1 MTAFTAFE
9 ERAMHRALALA
20 ARGLESADP
29 NPRVGCVIAQ
39 DGEIVGEGWH
49 RRAGEAHAEVEALR
63 AAGERAAGATVF
75 VTLEPCCHQGRTP
88 PCTDALIAARVSRVV
103 FALRDPNPRVDG
115 GGAARLAAAGIGIAS
130 GLLEAQAAALN
141 AGFVKRMR
149 DGRPWVRLKTAASLD
164 GRTALASGE
173 SRWITG
179 EAARADVHDWR
190 ARSSAVAT
198 GIGTVLADDPRLDRR
213 LGQVRAPIL
222 RVLLDRR
229 LRTPLQARLLK
240 VPGPVVIY
248 SESHDAARV
257 EELGRHGAEVVRLRE
272 VTPAAVLADLE
283 GRAIS
288 SLLVEGGREVA
299 TAFFAAGLYDRLEV
313 AVAGRLLG
321 GQTAPGPLGGQGVER
336 LVDAP
341 SVARLKARKCGSDL
355 VLSGFNS
362 RCLQELSANLEI

>member
-198 GIGTVLADDPRLDRR
+198 GIGTVLADDPRLDVRR
-213 LGQVRAPIL
+213 TRPPERAPA
-222 RVLLDRR
+222 RVVFDTR
-229 LRTPLQARLLK
+229 LRTPPTARLFDA
-240 VPGPVVIY
+240 PGEVIVLHAAAGGTA
-248 SESHDAARV
+248 SEAGAPLAARGARV
-257 EELGRHGAEVVRLRE
+257 EAVAAAAGRVDPAAALRRLGELGMNELWVEAGPTLAGALLEAGLVDEWLHYLAPKLLGPGARPLAQWPFLARLADAPRFSLAEVTALGEDLRLR
-272 VTPAAVLADLE
+272 
-283 GRAIS
+283 
-288 SLLVEGGREVA
+288 LVPGGEA
-299 TAFFAAGLYDRLEV
+299 
-313 AVAGRLLG
+313 
-321 GQTAPGPLGGQGVER
+321 
-336 LVDAP
+336 
-341 SVARLKARKCGSDL
+341 
-355 VLSGFNS
+355 
-362 RCLQELSANLEI
+362 